1 MALAWKDQ
9 RPRPSPVTSTTIYE
23 VGAILRLPSKDQI
36 PGDLQSRTEI
46 DDGCFDHPALI
57 IWIGQGSTKATIL
70 IVSTSRGGL
79 FASVTFV
86 YQHRLRSHK
95 ITSFNSRDLLER
107 HGNNKAARLD
117 HLPIYPN
124 NPHPDNGELLYLEG
138 NAALP
143 KKSYVK
149 TGKQYI
155 VDPSILRSDRS
166 IKGKLSKESLTV
178 LIKYIKFT
186 PPVEPSPVLPAKSS
200 TLHSPQR
207 SRTPYSD
214 APTHR
219 SGPAEYSNVH
229 IPQARARAEV
239 LGERPQAPSCSTTVA
254 QTPSIRPAAYHP
266 YHDSGTYGTIPAQSA
281 NTYVRHG
288 STASVSYPSAS
299 TYSTRSPTCYSSR
312 PVLPISNYDSAA
324 NGNEDSPSYLSIIC
338 GGLATGT
345 LLGVAFVAI
354 LYIKGHFF
362 SSAIA

>member
-1 MALAWKDQ
+1 MAQAWRDQ
-9 RPRPSPVTSTTIYE
+9 RPRPSPVTPATIYE

-57 IWIGQGSTKATIL
+57 IWIDQGFTKATIL
-70 IVSTSRGGL
+70 I
-79 FASVTFV
+79 
-86 YQHRLRSHK
+86 
-95 ITSFNSRDLLER
+95 ITSFNGRDLSEK

-117 HLPIYPN
+117 HLPIHPN

-143 KKSYVK
+143 KKSYIK
-149 TGKQYI
+149 TGKQHI
-155 VDPSILRSDRS
+155 VNPFVLRSDRS

-186 PPVEPSPVLPAKSS
+186 PPVEPSPVFAAESS
-200 TLHSPQR
+200 TLHSSQR
-207 SRTPYSD
+207 SRPPYSD
-214 APTHR
+214 APTHQ
-219 SGPAEYSNVH
+219 SGLVEYSNVH

-239 LGERPQAPSCSTTVA
+239 LGERPQAPSRSTTVA

-266 YHDSGTYGTIPAQSA
+266 YHGSGTYGTIPAQSG
-281 NTYVRHG
+281 NTHVRHG
-288 STASVSYPSAS
+288 ASVSYPSAS
-299 TYSTRSPTCYSSR
+299 TYSTRSPTYYSSR

-324 NGNEDSPSYLSIIC
+324 NGNGDTPSCLSIIC
-338 GGLATGT
+338 GGLVTF
-345 LLGVAFVAI
+345 GVAFVAI
-354 LYIKGHFF
+354 SYIKGHFF

>member
-1 MALAWKDQ
+1 MALAWRDQ
-9 RPRPSPVTSTTIYE
+9 RPRPSPVTPATIYE

-57 IWIGQGSTKATIL
+57 IWIDQGFTKATIL
-70 IVSTSRGGL
+70 I
-79 FASVTFV
+79 
-86 YQHRLRSHK
+86 
-95 ITSFNSRDLLER
+95 ITSFNSRDLFEK

-117 HLPIYPN
+117 HLPIHPN

-149 TGKQYI
+149 TGKQHT
-155 VDPSILRSDRS
+155 VDPFVLRSDRI

-186 PPVEPSPVLPAKSS
+186 PPVEPSPVFPAESS
-200 TLHSPQR
+200 TLHSLQR
-207 SRTPYSD
+207 SRSPYSD

-219 SGPAEYSNVH
+219 SGLAEYSKVH
-229 IPQARARAEV
+229 IPQAHARAEV
-239 LGERPQAPSCSTTVA
+239 LGERPQAPSRSTTVA

-281 NTYVRHG
+281 NTHVRH
-288 STASVSYPSAS
+288 APVSYPSAR
-299 TYSTRSPTCYSSR
+299 TYSTRSPTYYSSG
-312 PVLPISNYDSAA
+312 PVLPISNYDSAS
-324 NGNEDSPSYLSIIC
+324 NGNENTPSCLSIIC
-338 GGLATGT
+338 GGLVTGT
-345 LLGVAFVAI
+345 LLGVAFVAVS
-354 LYIKGHFF
+354 YIKGHFF

>member
-1 MALAWKDQ
+1 MARAWRDR
-9 RPRPSPVTSTTIYE
+9 RPRPSPVTPPTIYE

-57 IWIGQGSTKATIL
+57 IWIDQGSTKAAIL
-70 IVSTSRGGL
+70 I
-79 FASVTFV
+79 
-86 YQHRLRSHK
+86 
-95 ITSFNSRDLLER
+95 ITSFKGRDLLEK

-117 HLPIYPN
+117 HLPIHPN

-149 TGKQYI
+149 TGKQHI
-155 VDPSILRSDRS
+155 VDLSVLQSDRS
-166 IKGKLSKESLTV
+166 IKGKLRKESLTI

-186 PPVEPSPVLPAKSS
+186 PPVEPPPVFPAKSS
-200 TLHSPQR
+200 TLHSPQQP
-207 SRTPYSD
+207 RTLYSD
-214 APTHR
+214 APTHQ
-219 SGPAEYSNVH
+219 SGPVEYSNVH

-239 LGERPQAPSCSTTVA
+239 LGERPQAPPRSTTVA

-266 YHDSGTYGTIPAQSA
+266 YRDSSTYGTIPAQSA
-281 NTYVRHG
+281 NTHVRHG

-299 TYSTRSPTCYSSR
+299 TYSTRSPTYYSPR

-324 NGNEDSPSYLSIIC
+324 SGNEDTPSCLRIIC
-338 GGLATGT
+338 GGLVVGT

-354 LYIKGHFF
+354 SYIKGGFF

>member
-1 MALAWKDQ
+1 MALAWRDQ
-9 RPRPSPVTSTTIYE
+9 RLRPSPVTPATIYE
-23 VGAILRLPSKDQI
+23 VGAILWLPSKDQI
-36 PGDLQSRTEI
+36 PGDLQIRTEI

-57 IWIGQGSTKATIL
+57 IWIDKGSTKATIL

-86 YQHRLRSHK
+86 YQYRLRPHK
-95 ITSFNSRDLLER
+95 ITSFNSRGLFEK
-107 HGNNKAARLD
+107 HGNNKAARQD

-149 TGKQYI
+149 TGKQHT
-155 VDPSILRSDRS
+155 VDPFILRSDRS
-166 IKGKLSKESLTV
+166 MKGKLSKESLTV

-186 PPVEPSPVLPAKSS
+186 PPVEPSPVFPAESS

-207 SRTPYSD
+207 SRPPYSD

-219 SGPAEYSNVH
+219 SGLVEYSEVH
-229 IPQARARAEV
+229 TPQARARAEV
-239 LGERPQAPSCSTTVA
+239 LGERPQAPSRSTTVA

-266 YHDSGTYGTIPAQSA
+266 CHDSSTYGTIPAQSA
-281 NTYVRHG
+281 NTHVRHG
-288 STASVSYPSAS
+288 SSVSYPSAS
-299 TYSTRSPTCYSSR
+299 TYSTRSPTYYSSR
-312 PVLPISNYDSAA
+312 PVLPFSNYDSAA
-324 NGNEDSPSYLSIIC
+324 NGNGDTPSCLSIIC
-338 GGLATGT
+338 GGLVMGT
-345 LLGVAFVAI
+345 LLGVGFVA
-354 LYIKGHFF
+354 LSYIKGHFF